1 MRTGRNR
8 ERGASTAL
16 TRPQARYRKGTLM
29 DYVILGAGPA
39 GVTAAETI
47 RSLDS
52 KAGISVISAEPYPPY
67 SPPGLADH
75 FLTGSGSH
83 LWKGT
88 DWPEQWG
95 IDYVKGARALAVMPH
110 DRLVVLEGKRTLPYG
125 RLIIAT
131 GSRLHAPVEGSDL
144 PGVSNFKSLTAAEQI
159 LKKVKKGSA
168 KTAVIVGAGFIGL
181 EIATLLRS
189 MGLEVTIVEMLD
201 QVMPFM
207 LGRST
212 AQVVL
217 EALAGQGID
226 VRLET
231 KAEAFTGKNRAKGV
245 LLGSG
250 EELAGDILVAATGV
264 QPNLEFLEGSGI
276 KCNEGI
282 LVDDRLCTNHP
293 EIYAAGDVTQSFDIV
308 MRKPVMNAIF
318 PKAVEQGTAAGINAA
333 GGDVL
338 YEGSVRMNSLK
349 HLDLPVI
356 AAGLKEGEEILKDRS
371 NGCLRTCY
379 LKGNKLVG
387 YQLAGD
393 VRTAGILHS
402 LMTRQTDISPIK
414 DRLLETNFGQG
425 FVAGAT
431 LEQVRPERQ
440 RKAEP

>member
-1 MRTGRNR
+1 
-8 ERGASTAL
+8 
-16 TRPQARYRKGTLM
+16 
-29 DYVILGAGPA
+29 
-39 GVTAAETI
+39 
-47 RSLDS
+47 
-52 KAGISVISAEPYPPY
+52 
-67 SPPGLADH
+67 
-75 FLTGSGSH
+75 
-83 LWKGT
+83 
-88 DWPEQWG
+88 
-95 IDYVKGARALAVMPH
+95 
-110 DRLVVLEGKRTLPYG
+110 
-125 RLIIAT
+125 
-131 GSRLHAPVEGSDL
+131 
-144 PGVSNFKSLTAAEQI
+144 
-159 LKKVKKGSA
+159 
-168 KTAVIVGAGFIGL
+168 
-181 EIATLLRS
+181 
-189 MGLEVTIVEMLD
+189 
-201 QVMPFM
+201 MPFM

-333 GGDVL
+333 GGDAL

-356 AAGLKEGEEILKDRS
+356 AAGLKEARRS
-371 NGCLRTCY
+371 
-379 LKGNKLVG
+379 
-387 YQLAGD
+387 
-393 VRTAGILHS
+393 
-402 LMTRQTDISPIK
+402 
-414 DRLLETNFGQG
+414 
-425 FVAGAT
+425 
-431 LEQVRPERQ
+431 
-440 RKAEP
+440 